1 MAEQLTRL
9 TGRIKQKD
17 DAPFF
22 LVNIGDIDA
31 AEAFGYSSKYPN
43 TSLLVYLQSV
53 KDTVETAFS
62 AQPIPEAAILA
73 LFEEES

>member
-1 MAEQLTRL
+1 MSEQLTRL

-31 AEAFGYSSKYPN
+31 AEAFDSSSNYPS

-53 KDTVETAFS
+53 KDAIGTAFS
-62 AQPIPEAAILA
+62 AQPIPEAVILA